1 MIYCLS
7 CKKRTPDNNLT
18 AKITKN
24 KKPYVQSK
32 CSVCKKLKSQF
43 VSIKQIKV
51 TVFYLNYLKIY
62 QYLIK
67 YFKDKIYHL
76 HFFQRIYIFHIF
88 HQNLLH
94 LLKNYF

>member
-32 CSVCKKLKSQF
+32 CSICKKLKSQF

-51 TVFYLNYLKIY
+51 MVY
-62 QYLIK
+62 
-67 YFKDKIYHL
+67 
-76 HFFQRIYIFHIF
+76 
-88 HQNLLH
+88 
-94 LLKNYF
+94 

>member
-7 CKKRTPDNNLT
+7 CKKKTPDNNLT

-24 KKPYVQSK
+24 KKPYVQSN
-32 CSVCKKLKSQF
+32 CSVCKKLKSRF

-51 TVFYLNYLKIY
+51 TEFYLNYLKTY
-62 QYLIK
+62 QYLTK

-88 HQNLLH
+88 H
-94 LLKNYF
+94 

>member
-24 KKPYVQSK
+24 KKQYVQSK

-43 VSIKQIKV
+43 VSIKQINGNVVLSQLFKNISI
-51 TVFYLNYLKIY
+51 LNKI
-62 QYLIK
+62 
-67 YFKDKIYHL
+67 F
-76 HFFQRIYIFHIF
+76 
-88 HQNLLH
+88 
-94 LLKNYF
+94 